1 MAASGYIEH
10 LTAEGDRWDLLA
22 WHYYGDATRYEEII
36 LANPALP
43 IIPILP
49 AGVKVL
55 IPVADDPAP
64 AVDAGL
70 PPWVTYG

>member
-1 MAASGYIEH
+1 MADQSYIEH
-10 LTAEGDRWDLLA
+10 ITEEGDRWDLLA
-22 WHYYGDATRYEEII
+22 WKYYGDATRYEEII
-36 LANPALP
+36 LANQDLP

-49 AGVKVL
+49 AGLKVL
-55 IPVADDPAP
+55 IPVSDTPSP